1 MQRWP
6 RSYANGHGCMGV
18 TTDYDGH
25 GENEGRGRTSCEYRA
40 SDRSNILARES
51 YCYVRRSRGKRG
63 TRAKRTSWR
72 MSRERQIK
80 YSCKANLATVSP
92 AAVQADRWPASHPS
106 PYRPPRAVGYP

>member
-40 SDRSNILARES
+40 SDRSNILAREVTAT
-51 YCYVRRSRGKRG
+51 YDGHGGNGERGRRGHRGEC
-63 TRAKRTSWR
+63 RASDRSN
-72 MSRERQIK
+72 I
-80 YSCKANLATVSP
+80 LAKP
-92 AAVQADRWPASHPS
+92 I
-106 PYRPPRAVGYP
+106 